1 MFCYSGLTA
10 EQVDALRTKYSIY
23 ITKDGRISMAG
34 VTSANVE
41 YLAQGIHE
49 VTK

>member
-10 EQVDALRTKYSIY
+10 EQVDALRTKYAIY

-34 VTSANVE
+34 VTDDNVK